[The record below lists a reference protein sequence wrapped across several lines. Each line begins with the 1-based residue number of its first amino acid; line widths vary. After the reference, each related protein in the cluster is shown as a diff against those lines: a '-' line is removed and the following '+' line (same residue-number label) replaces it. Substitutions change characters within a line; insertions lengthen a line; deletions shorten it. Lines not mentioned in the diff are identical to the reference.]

1 MKKAKYIIAL
11 IFAVIFSLCGSDA
24 VSEKKETDSILA
36 SVNGEPISLSDIMFE
51 TQNDE
56 YYFANSLD
64 QVQASKAIYDLRKK
78 TLEDLID
85 RKLILMEYKKNPF
98 PIDNQQIS
106 NVLDD
111 MAVKANCRTRSEF
124 YEKIRASGLSV
135 DDFRRRIEE
144 RVTVQYVVGRE
155 LYVKVNVSP
164 KAVYEYYKKNEN
176 EFSTPDALQMSILFL
191 NSANK
196 DFAEKKK
203 TVAEKIA
210 VNPSDFYT
218 LVKEYSELDAL
229 KKNNFVLQTPL
240 ESLRSEFKNV
250 FDEKKINQII
260 GPLEISGEGVYY
272 LMFDK
277 IIKGNKKSLADVQA
291 EIIKKLEEEYREK
304 AYKKYVKKLRSNA
317 IIRYMF

>member
-36 SVNGEPISLSDIMFE
+36 SVNGEPVSLSDIMFE

-176 EFSTPDALQMSILFL
+176 EFSTPDAVQMSILFL

-218 LVKEYSELDAL
+218 LVKEYSELAAL

-304 AYKKYVKKLRSNA
+304 AYRKYVKKLRSNA